1 MFEAKR
7 RNSAAVQ
14 HYSLNVPSS
23 GSFLYVNVELSKSI
37 IRTKDA
43 FVKLTFKRENVFN
56 LTDSEVLQT
65 FQVNGN
71 GSFVKKIKVRK
82 ANVSAPDPSNS
93 CTTHTLTPKASRSA
107 VKSGFICTAKS
118 RRCSR
123 PSKMIVLLV
132 PPSHKMQ
139 K

>member
-82 ANVSAPDPSNS
+82 ANVSAPDPSNY
-93 CTTHTLTPKASRSA
+93 LYNAY
-107 VKSGFICTAKS
+107 FDAKGIKVGGEVWFYMHGQIK
-118 RRCSR
+118 
-123 PSKMIVLLV
+123 KM
-132 PPSHKMQ
+132 
-139 K
+139 